1 MLVWCVD
8 VARTSLP
15 DPSLPDAARSLL
27 PQSGTAS
34 SGHRAARTTSV
45 TTVGIAL
52 SLLDI
57 AGQT

>member
-8 VARTSLP
+8 VARTSLR
-15 DPSLPDAARSLL
+15 DPSLRDPSL
-27 PQSGTAS
+27 
-34 SGHRAARTTSV
+34 RDAARTTSV